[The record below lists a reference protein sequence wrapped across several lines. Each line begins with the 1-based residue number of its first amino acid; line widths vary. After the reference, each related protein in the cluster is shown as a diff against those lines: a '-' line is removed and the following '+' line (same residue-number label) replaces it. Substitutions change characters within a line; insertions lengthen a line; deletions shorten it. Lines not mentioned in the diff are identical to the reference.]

1 MSYITTS
8 LPIKS
13 KIEPRKQ
20 ELNQKS
26 WSYAS
31 KPGTRFNALVTH
43 QNSHKIQ
50 VIDLRKGRALQKGQL
65 AIIAWKEPLM
75 TSSLSNFLLGHY

>member
-20 ELNQKS
+20 ELNQKNL
-26 WSYAS
+26 SYAS
-31 KPGTRFNALVTH
+31 KPETRFNALVTY
-43 QNSHKIQ
+43 QNSQKIR
-50 VIDLRKGRALQKGQL
+50 IRDY
-65 AIIAWKEPLM
+65 
-75 TSSLSNFLLGHY
+75 LSK